1 MNYSEKVQES
11 VEFADLRNKVQSL
24 LDYIGS
30 EDEQLKNDR
39 EWTMKS
45 NESIAYQMINNN
57 IKQNYI
63 IESTLLA
70 IRNDIELMHDDIQA
84 NIKQE
89 KKALSQAGKP
99 ASRMITPKKEMF
111 KKFFILLII
120 AKITVCFYKNNKR
133 GI

>member
-1 MNYSEKVQES
+1 MLYTEKVEET
-11 VEFADLRNKVQSL
+11 VEYADLINKVQSL

-39 EWTMKS
+39 EWAMKS

-70 IRNDIELMHDDIQA
+70 IRNDIESMHDDIQRHI
-84 NIKQE
+84 NKE
-89 KKALSQAGKP
+89 KKALSQAGKQNDN
-99 ASRMITPKKEMF
+99 A
-111 KKFFILLII
+111 
-120 AKITVCFYKNNKR
+120 
-133 GI
+133 

>member
-1 MNYSEKVQES
+1 MLYTGKVEET
-11 VEFADLRNKVQSL
+11 VEYADLINKVQSL

-39 EWTMKS
+39 EWKMKS

-57 IKQNYI
+57 IKKNYI
-63 IESTLLA
+63 IKSTLLA

-89 KKALSQAGKP
+89 KKALSQAGKQNDN
-99 ASRMITPKKEMF
+99 A
-111 KKFFILLII
+111 
-120 AKITVCFYKNNKR
+120 
-133 GI
+133 

>member
-1 MNYSEKVQES
+1 MLYTEKVEET
-11 VEFADLRNKVQSL
+11 VEYADLINKVQSI

-89 KKALSQAGKP
+89 KKALSQAGKQNDN
-99 ASRMITPKKEMF
+99 A
-111 KKFFILLII
+111 
-120 AKITVCFYKNNKR
+120 
-133 GI
+133 

>member
-1 MNYSEKVQES
+1 MNYSEKVEET
-11 VEFADLRNKVQSL
+11 VEYADLINKVQSL
-24 LDYIGS
+24 LDFIGS

-39 EWTMKS
+39 EWAMKS

-70 IRNDIELMHDDIQA
+70 IRNDIELMHDDIQT

-89 KKALSQAGKP
+89 KS
-99 ASRMITPKKEMF
+99 ASVQSANSTDN
-111 KKFFILLII
+111 
-120 AKITVCFYKNNKR
+120 A
-133 GI
+133 

>member
-1 MNYSEKVQES
+1 MLYTGKVEET
-11 VEFADLRNKVQSL
+11 VEYADLINKVQSL

-39 EWTMKS
+39 EWKMKS

-57 IKQNYI
+57 IKKNYI

-89 KKALSQAGKP
+89 KKALSQAGKQNDN
-99 ASRMITPKKEMF
+99 A
-111 KKFFILLII
+111 
-120 AKITVCFYKNNKR
+120 
-133 GI
+133 

>member
-1 MNYSEKVQES
+1 MLYTGKVEET
-11 VEFADLRNKVQSL
+11 VEYADLINKVQSL

-30 EDEQLKNDR
+30 EDEQVKNDR
-39 EWTMKS
+39 EWKMKS

-57 IKQNYI
+57 IKKNYI

-89 KKALSQAGKP
+89 KKALSQAGKQNDN
-99 ASRMITPKKEMF
+99 A
-111 KKFFILLII
+111 
-120 AKITVCFYKNNKR
+120 
-133 GI
+133 

>member
-1 MNYSEKVQES
+1 MLYTEKVQES

-39 EWTMKS
+39 EWAMKS

-89 KKALSQAGKP
+89 KKALSQAGKQNDN
-99 ASRMITPKKEMF
+99 A
-111 KKFFILLII
+111 
-120 AKITVCFYKNNKR
+120 
-133 GI
+133 

>member
-1 MNYSEKVQES
+1 MNYSEKVEET
-11 VEFADLRNKVQSL
+11 VEYADLMNKVQSI

-39 EWTMKS
+39 EWAMKS

-89 KKALSQAGKP
+89 KKALSQAGKQNDN
-99 ASRMITPKKEMF
+99 A
-111 KKFFILLII
+111 
-120 AKITVCFYKNNKR
+120 
-133 GI
+133 

>member
-1 MNYSEKVQES
+1 MANKNNNNNNNNNDDSETIIEVNDIQ
-11 VEFADLRNKVQSL
+11 
-24 LDYIGS
+24 IH
-30 EDEQLKNDR
+30 DEQLKNDR

-89 KKALSQAGKP
+89 KKALSQAGKQNDN
-99 ASRMITPKKEMF
+99 A
-111 KKFFILLII
+111 
-120 AKITVCFYKNNKR
+120 
-133 GI
+133 

>member
-1 MNYSEKVQES
+1 MNYSEKVEET
-11 VEFADLRNKVQSL
+11 VEYADLMNKVQSI

-39 EWTMKS
+39 EWAMKS
-45 NESIAYQMINNN
+45 NEPIAYQMINNN
-57 IKQNYI
+57 IKQKYV

-89 KKALSQAGKP
+89 KKALSQAGKQNDN
-99 ASRMITPKKEMF
+99 A
-111 KKFFILLII
+111 
-120 AKITVCFYKNNKR
+120 
-133 GI
+133 

>member
-1 MNYSEKVQES
+1 MLYTGKVEET
-11 VEFADLRNKVQSL
+11 VEYADLINKLQSL

-39 EWTMKS
+39 EWKMKS

-57 IKQNYI
+57 IKKNYI

-89 KKALSQAGKP
+89 KKALSQAGKQNDN
-99 ASRMITPKKEMF
+99 A
-111 KKFFILLII
+111 
-120 AKITVCFYKNNKR
+120 
-133 GI
+133 